1 MEEGKPHQYGAASF
15 KLVIII
21 RRKILIRHREAARIK
36 NYRKTR
42 AKRSLMSQKFG

>member
-1 MEEGKPHQYGAASF
+1 LEEGKPHQYGAPSF

-36 NYRKTR
+36 SYRKTR